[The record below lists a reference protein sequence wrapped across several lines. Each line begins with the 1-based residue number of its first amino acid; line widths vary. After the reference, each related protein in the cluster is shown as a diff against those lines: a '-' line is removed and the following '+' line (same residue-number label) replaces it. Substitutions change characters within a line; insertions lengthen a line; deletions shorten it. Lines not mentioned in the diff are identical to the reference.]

1 MACLPGATT
10 MSRAA
15 AASASCGGLLNHGR
29 AHRHRGAAVVAPVS
43 TLLLA
48 IAALALNL
56 AVLVFV
62 LKTRKHNRE
71 MERLS
76 QQLRSETDEM
86 IAKFREET
94 KL

>member
-1 MACLPGATT
+1 
-10 MSRAA
+10 
-15 AASASCGGLLNHGR
+15 
-29 AHRHRGAAVVAPVS
+29 VVASVS

-62 LKTRKHNRE
+62 LKSRKHNRE
-71 MERLS
+71 MECLR
-76 QQLRSETDEM
+76 QQWRAETDEM